1 LERLLPAD
9 AAVLPPGPRLT
20 IDGNLFFLYQFLP
33 TQLGEDPK
41 KRNQSMKEKIGFVGL
56 GTMGKWMA
64 LNLIRAGFPLR
75 FFARRKEVIDWMS
88 AQGAQAEP
96 TLQDLARESDW
107 IVLCLP
113 GTEAVEAV
121 LFGREGMAEGL
132 KAGQVIVDCGTSHPL
147 ATRKFAARVKE
158 KAVIFLDGPV
168 SGMEARAK
176 AGTLTIMVGG
186 EEGTFQKVR
195 PALAAMGNQIFYVGP
210 SGNGQLMKL
219 INQVMFDIH
228 CATLA
233 ELLPMAVKMGL
244 DGEQTFEVLQTGTG
258 RCFAVENFAPLILDG
273 NFKPGYPLE
282 DAYKDM
288 VHAYE
293 ISSIHRI
300 PLPVTAATMGTY
312 QMALNQGL
320 GNENKGAMIKVWEKA
335 LGVEVRR
342 KKSQDARATE
352 GLVNPTRKE
361 SA

>member
-1 LERLLPAD
+1 MKGIGPDASLQPA
-9 AAVLPPGPRLT
+9 AS
-20 IDGNLFFLYQFLP
+20 
-33 TQLGEDPK
+33 K
-41 KRNQSMKEKIGFVGL
+41 KRRGQRMEERIGFVGL

-64 LNLIRAGFPLR
+64 LNLIRGGFPLK
-75 FFARRKEVIDWMS
+75 FFARKKEVIDTMTR
-88 AQGAQAEP
+88 QGGQAVP

-107 IVLCLP
+107 ILLCLP

-121 LFGREGMAEGL
+121 LFGEGGMAEVL
-132 KAGQVIVDCGTSHPL
+132 KPGQVLVDCGTSHPL
-147 ATRKFAARVKE
+147 STRKFATKLRE
-158 KAVIFLDGPV
+158 KGAVFLDAPV

-176 AGTLTIMVGG
+176 DGTLTIMVGG

-195 PALAAMGNQIFYVGP
+195 PALAAMGHQIFFVGP

-244 DGEQTFEVLQTGTG
+244 DAEQTIDVIRTGTG
-258 RCFAVENFAPLILDG
+258 RCFALENFGPLILDG
-273 NFKPGYPLE
+273 KFRPGYPLE

-288 VHAYE
+288 IHAYE

-312 QMALNQGL
+312 QMALSQGL
-320 GNENKGAMIKVWEKA
+320 GRENKGAMIKVWENA

-342 KKSQDARATE
+342 KKSQGARPTDRFDD
-352 GLVNPTRKE
+352 PTRKE
-361 SA
+361 SI